1 MNSRSPR
8 VVLSSRRA
16 ILVADSSKY
25 GRPAPVRIGH
35 ISEINHFV
43 TDAAPPPALRRICEE
58 ARHGAGRGGRRRPRG
73 ARLGI
78 GGTAAGLTS
87 PGAPTTL

>member
-1 MNSRSPR
+1 M
-8 VVLSSRRA
+8 
-16 ILVADSSKY
+16 
-25 GRPAPVRIGH
+25 RIGH

-58 ARHGAGRGGRRRPRG
+58 HGVVLDVAADDGHEG

-78 GGTAAGLTS
+78 GPHSPPGLTS
-87 PGAPTTL
+87 PRVPTTL